1 MAAPGAFP
9 GGQSARVY
17 NAVYSS
23 VQVFECMVRGIAV
36 MRRRTDSFVNATQI
50 LKVAGIDKGRRTKI
64 LEKEI
69 LPGKHEIVQ
78 GGYGKYQGTW
88 IPLERGR
95 DVAAQYGVASLLS
108 PLFDYVPAPAPLHPR
123 SLGAGSHAPN
133 SASNSQSSGYTYPPA
148 PIVSPLPPTAPP
160 GSALRLLAQGRAQGL
175 FTPSTLAGSHPP
187 NSPPHSGPQSALS
200 PRYSPPDPTL
210 VSSSDGTASRQHSR
224 HPSNSA
230 AMIGPPNPKRPR
242 PHDVPSPAPSAPP
255 INDGDLPPS
264 KRQRI
269 LPGLGTTLSETWSP
283 PVLAAPATIVPKT
296 SSASSQISHPP
307 WATVKH
313 DSPKGGRARAVL
325 LAIYSDADPAHIVQ
339 LLTAAAPP
347 DEADINLPLDEHGN
361 TPLHWAASL
370 ARISHVEALLAAGA
384 DVQRG
389 NAAGET
395 ALMRT
400 VLTLL
405 AAGADVQRGN
415 AAGETALMRTVLSVS
430 STSDNAI
437 SSILPLLAPSLR
449 TLDSSHRSVLH
460 HVAEVAGVKGRA
472 ASARM
477 YMEAI
482 LEWVARNQG
491 GEFKTFVDLQDENGD
506 TALCVAARVGNRAL
520 VRMLVDVG
528 ADRGIANKLGLRPGD
543 FGVEGQNLQ
552 VGSMEEVLSALRS
565 RPSVPVQRSQDIIQD
580 LTSMIQ
586 SLTSD
591 FHSEIKSKQDSLDVA
606 QAHLRAATADLT
618 SMIQSLTSDF
628 HSEIKSKQDSL
639 DVAQAH
645 LRAATRELADQRR
658 HIAAAQARLA
668 ALDQARQ
675 RARNVSRAIKDEAS
689 FDWTGRTEVTG
700 TPAHA
705 SRGVAFQYRGP
716 SSTLAA
722 DTKAPT
728 EEGARPETAAPSGE
742 GGTGASLDIN
752 PSSLDVD
759 PPIPAP
765 GNDTIA
771 TLVRLRRLKM
781 WHTRIEELVRERMD
795 ATRGAGAEKEFQCK
809 KIVSLCTG
817 VPVDRVES
825 CKKIVSL
832 CTGVPVDRVE
842 SMLENLLI
850 AVESD
855 GQGVDLNRVAGFMQ
869 KVKDGGL

>member
-9 GGQSARVY
+9 AGQTARVY

-36 MRRRTDSFVNATQI
+36 MRRRSDSYVNATQI

-123 SLGAGSHAPN
+123 PLGTTSHGPTSGSNPP
-133 SASNSQSSGYTYPPA
+133 SSGYSFPPA

-175 FTPSTLAGSHPP
+175 FTPSTLASSHHS
-187 NSPPHSGPQSALS
+187 NSPPHPGQLPAIS
-200 PRYSPPDPTL
+200 PHRSSPDPIL
-210 VSSSDGTASRQHSR
+210 ASSSDSTASRQHSR

-230 AMIGPPNPKRPR
+230 TMAGGPNVKRPR
-242 PHDVPSPAPSAPP
+242 PHEIPSPAPSVTP
-255 INDGDLPPS
+255 IIDGELPPT
-264 KRQRI
+264 KRQRV
-269 LPGLGTTLSETWSP
+269 LPTLGTGLSDTWP
-283 PVLAAPATIVPKT
+283 PPALAAPATIVPKAPA
-296 SSASSQISHPP
+296 ASSQLSHPP

-325 LAIYSDADPAHIVQ
+325 MAIYSDADPTHIIQ
-339 LLTAAAPP
+339 LLTAVPP
-347 DEADINLPLDEHGN
+347 EEMDINLPLDEHGN
-361 TPLHWAASL
+361 TPLHWASSL
-370 ARISHVEALLAAGA
+370 ARISHVEALLDAGA

-395 ALMRT
+395 P
-400 VLTLL
+400 
-405 AAGADVQRGN
+405 
-415 AAGETALMRTVLSVS
+415 LMRTVLSVS
-430 STSDNAI
+430 STNDNAI
-437 SSILPLLAPSLR
+437 SSMLPLLAPSLR

-460 HVAEVAGVKGRA
+460 HIAEVAGVKGRA

-565 RPSVPVQRSQDIIQD
+565 RPSVPVQRSQDII
-580 LTSMIQ
+580 
-586 SLTSD
+586 
-591 FHSEIKSKQDSLDVA
+591 H
-606 QAHLRAATADLT
+606 DLT

-658 HIAAAQARLA
+658 HIAAAQVRLA

-675 RARNVSRAIKDEAS
+675 RARNVSRTIKDEVS
-689 FDWTGRTEVTG
+689 FDWTGRTEVNG

-705 SRGVAFQYRGP
+705 SRGIAFQYRGP

-722 DTKAPT
+722 ETVVSVEDVPRA
-728 EEGARPETAAPSGE
+728 ETAAAIGDNS
-742 GGTGASLDIN
+742 ANLDIN
-752 PSSLDVD
+752 PSSLNVD
-759 PPIPAP
+759 PPMPAP
-765 GNDTIA
+765 GSDTIA

-817 VPVDRVES
+817 VPVD
-825 CKKIVSL
+825 L
-832 CTGVPVDRVE
+832 VE

-869 KVKDGGL
+869 KVCNISRPSKA

>member
-9 GGQSARVY
+9 GGQTARVY

-36 MRRRTDSFVNATQI
+36 MRRRSDSYVNATQI

-108 PLFDYVPAPAPLHPR
+108 PLFDYIPAPAPLHPR
-123 SLGAGSHAPN
+123 YAF
-133 SASNSQSSGYTYPPA
+133 PPA

-175 FTPSTLAGSHPP
+175 FTPSTIAGAQPP
-187 NSPPHSGPQSALS
+187 NSPPHPGQQLSAS
-200 PRYSPPDPTL
+200 PHRSSPDPNL
-210 VSSSDGTASRQHSR
+210 VTSSDSTASRQHSR

-230 AMIGPPNPKRPR
+230 TMIGSLNAKRPR
-242 PHDVPSPAPSAPP
+242 LHEIPSPAPSATLV
-255 INDGDLPPS
+255 NDGDLPPS
-264 KRQRI
+264 KRQKV
-269 LPGLGTTLSETWSP
+269 LPALRANLSDTWSP
-283 PVLAAPATIVPKT
+283 PLLGAPATIVSKVSPV
-296 SSASSQISHPP
+296 SSQLSHPP

-325 LAIYSDADPAHIVQ
+325 LAIYSDADPAHVVQ
-339 LLTAAAPP
+339 LLTTAVPP
-347 DEADINLPLDEHGN
+347 DEVDINLPLDEHGN

-370 ARISHVEALLAAGA
+370 ARISHVEALLG
-384 DVQRG
+384 
-389 NAAGET
+389 
-395 ALMRT
+395 
-400 VLTLL
+400 
-405 AAGADVQRGN
+405 AGADVQRGN

-430 STSDNAI
+430 STNDNAI

-449 TLDSSHRSVLH
+449 TLDSSCRSVLH
-460 HVAEVAGVKGRA
+460 HIAEVAGVKGRA

-482 LEWVARNQG
+482 LEWVARHQG

-565 RPSVPVQRSQDIIQD
+565 RPSAPVQRSQDIIQ
-580 LTSMIQ
+580 
-586 SLTSD
+586 
-591 FHSEIKSKQDSLDVA
+591 
-606 QAHLRAATADLT
+606 DLT

-675 RARNVSRAIKDEAS
+675 RARNVARAIKDEAS
-689 FDWTGRTEVTG
+689 FDWTGRTEVNG

-722 DTKAPT
+722 DTGTCAEDGT
-728 EEGARPETAAPSGE
+728 RAETTTSTADSGAT
-742 GGTGASLDIN
+742 ASLDVN

-765 GNDTIA
+765 GGDNIA

-825 CKKIVSL
+825 
-832 CTGVPVDRVE
+832 
-842 SMLENLLI
+842 MLENLLI

-869 KVKDGGL
+869 KVRDGGL

>member
-9 GGQSARVY
+9 AGQTARVY

-36 MRRRTDSFVNATQI
+36 MRRRSDSYVNATQI

-88 IPLERGR
+88 QRLHRIPLERGR
-95 DVAAQYGVASLLS
+95 DVAAQYGVASLLG
-108 PLFDYVPAPAPLHPR
+108 PLFDYIPAPAPLHPR
-123 SLGAGSHAPN
+123 SLGASHPPN
-133 SASNSQSSGYTYPPA
+133 SGSNSQSSGYVYPPA

-160 GSALRLLAQGRAQGL
+160 GSALKLLAQGRAQGL
-175 FTPSTLAGSHPP
+175 FTPSTLAGSQPP
-187 NSPPHSGPQSALS
+187 NSPPHHGHLGPS
-200 PRYSPPDPTL
+200 PQYSPPDPTL
-210 VSSSDGTASRQHSR
+210 IGSSDSTASRQHSR

-230 AMIGPPNPKRPR
+230 AGMPGAPTAKRSR
-242 PHDVPSPAPSAPP
+242 PHEIPSPAPSVAPVH
-255 INDGDLPPS
+255 DGDLPPS
-264 KRQRI
+264 KRQRM
-269 LPGLGTTLSETWSP
+269 LPALGSSLSDTWPP
-283 PVLAAPATIVPKT
+283 PVLAAPATIVPKASTTT
-296 SSASSQISHPP
+296 SQNSHPP
-307 WATVKH
+307 WATIKH

-325 LAIYSDADPAHIVQ
+325 LAIYSDADPAHVVQ
-339 LLTAAAPP
+339 LLTTAAPP
-347 DEADINLPLDEHGN
+347 DEVDINLPLDEHGN

-395 ALMRT
+395 PF
-400 VLTLL
+400 
-405 AAGADVQRGN
+405 
-415 AAGETALMRTVLSVS
+415 MRTVLSVS
-430 STSDNAI
+430 STNDNAI
-437 SSILPLLAPSLR
+437 SSVLPLLSPSLR

-482 LEWVARNQG
+482 LEWVARHQG

-565 RPSVPVQRSQDIIQD
+565 RPSAPVQRSQDIIQ
-580 LTSMIQ
+580 
-586 SLTSD
+586 
-591 FHSEIKSKQDSLDVA
+591 
-606 QAHLRAATADLT
+606 DLT

-689 FDWTGRTEVTG
+689 FDWTGRTEVNG

-722 DTKAPT
+722 DTGASTDDRTRT
-728 EEGARPETAAPSGE
+728 ETITSAGD
-742 GGTGASLDIN
+742 GGTTASLDVN

-759 PPIPAP
+759 PPMPTP
-765 GNDTIA
+765 GSDTIA

-825 CKKIVSL
+825 
-832 CTGVPVDRVE
+832 
-842 SMLENLLI
+842 MLENLLI

-869 KVKDGGL
+869 KVRDGGL

>member
-1 MAAPGAFP
+1 
-9 GGQSARVY
+9 
-17 NAVYSS
+17 
-23 VQVFECMVRGIAV
+23 
-36 MRRRTDSFVNATQI
+36 MRRRSDSFVNATQI

-108 PLFDYVPAPAPLHPR
+108 PLFDYIPAPAPLHPR
-123 SLGAGSHAPN
+123 SLGSTSHAPN
-133 SASNSQSSGYTYPPA
+133 SSHSQSSGYVFPPA

-175 FTPSTLAGSHPP
+175 FTPSTLAGSQPP
-187 NSPPHSGPQSALS
+187 NSPPHLGQLPGTSSH
-200 PRYSPPDPTL
+200 YSPPDTTL
-210 VSSSDGTASRQHSR
+210 LTSSDGTTSRQHSR
-224 HPSNSA
+224 NPSNSA
-230 AMIGPPNPKRPR
+230 TMIGPPNIKRSR
-242 PHDVPSPAPSAPP
+242 PHEIPSPAPSTAPL
-255 INDGDLPPS
+255 NDNDLPPS

-269 LPGLGTTLSETWSP
+269 QPALGTSLSDTWSP
-283 PVLAAPATIVPKT
+283 PVLAAPATIVPKS

-325 LAIYSDADPAHIVQ
+325 VAIYSDTDPAHVVQ

-347 DEADINLPLDEHGN
+347 DEVDINLSLDEHGN

-395 ALMRT
+395 P
-400 VLTLL
+400 
-405 AAGADVQRGN
+405 
-415 AAGETALMRTVLSVS
+415 LMRTVLSVS
-430 STSDNAI
+430 STNDNSI

-449 TLDSSHRSVLH
+449 TLDSSRRSVLH
-460 HVAEVAGVKGRA
+460 HIAEVAGVKGRA

-482 LEWVARNQG
+482 LEWIARHQG

-565 RPSVPVQRSQDIIQD
+565 RPSAPVQRSQDIIQGAF
-580 LTSMIQ
+580 LPTTSFAARI
-586 SLTSD
+586 D
-591 FHSEIKSKQDSLDVA
+591 AI
-606 QAHLRAATADLT
+606 LRADLT

-639 DVAQAH
+639 DVAQTH

-658 HIAAAQARLA
+658 HIASAQARLA

-689 FDWTGRTEVTG
+689 FDWTGRTEANG

-722 DTKAPT
+722 DATRSA
-728 EEGARPETAAPSGE
+728 EDGARAETATSTGDSGA
-742 GGTGASLDIN
+742 TASLDVN

-765 GNDTIA
+765 GSDTLA

-825 CKKIVSL
+825 
-832 CTGVPVDRVE
+832 
-842 SMLENLLI
+842 MLENLLL

>member
-1 MAAPGAFP
+1 MAATGAFP
-9 GGQSARVY
+9 GGQTARVY

-36 MRRRTDSFVNATQI
+36 MRRRSDSYVNATQI

-95 DVAAQYGVASLLS
+95 DVAAQYGVASLLG

-123 SLGAGSHAPN
+123 PLGTAAHGPTPG
-133 SASNSQSSGYTYPPA
+133 SNSQSTGYSFPPA

-175 FTPSTLAGSHPP
+175 FTPSTLASSHPP
-187 NSPPHSGPQSALS
+187 NSPPHSGQLPGPS
-200 PRYSPPDPTL
+200 PHHSPPDPIL
-210 VSSSDGTASRQHSR
+210 ASSSDSTVSRQHSR
-224 HPSNSA
+224 RPSNSA
-230 AMIGPPNPKRPR
+230 TVIGVPNVKRPR
-242 PHDVPSPAPSAPP
+242 PHEIPSPAPSIMPT
-255 INDGDLPPS
+255 NDGDLPPN
-264 KRQRI
+264 KRQRM
-269 LPGLGTTLSETWSP
+269 LPVLGPSLSDTWP
-283 PVLAAPATIVPKT
+283 PPILAAPAAIISKT
-296 SSASSQISHPP
+296 PPAPSQASHPQ

-325 LAIYSDADPAHIVQ
+325 LAIYSDAEPTHIIQ

-347 DEADINLPLDEHGN
+347 DEVDINLVLDEHGN
-361 TPLHWAASL
+361 TPLHWASSL

-395 ALMRT
+395 P
-400 VLTLL
+400 
-405 AAGADVQRGN
+405 
-415 AAGETALMRTVLSVS
+415 LMRTVLSVS
-430 STSDNAI
+430 STNDNAI
-437 SSILPLLAPSLR
+437 SSILPLLSPSLR

-460 HVAEVAGVKGRA
+460 HIAEVAGVKGRA

-477 YMEAI
+477 YMEAV

-565 RPSVPVQRSQDIIQD
+565 RPSAPIQRSQDIIHD

-586 SLTSD
+586 SLTAD
-591 FHSEIKSKQDSLDVA
+591 FHA
-606 QAHLRAATADLT
+606 
-618 SMIQSLTSDF
+618 
-628 HSEIKSKQDSL
+628 EIKSKQDSL

-668 ALDQARQ
+668 SLDQARQ
-675 RARNVSRAIKDEAS
+675 RARNVSRTIKDEVS
-689 FDWTGRTEVTG
+689 FDWTGRTEVNG

-716 SSTLAA
+716 SSMLAA
-722 DTKAPT
+722 DTMAPT
-728 EEGARPETAAPSGE
+728 EDAPRVDITAAAGE
-742 GGTGASLDIN
+742 GTANLDIS

-759 PPIPAP
+759 PPLPAP

-817 VPVDRVES
+817 VPVDR
-825 CKKIVSL
+825 I
-832 CTGVPVDRVE
+832 E

-869 KVKDGGL
+869 KVRDGGL

>member
-9 GGQSARVY
+9 AGQSARVY

-36 MRRRTDSFVNATQI
+36 MRRRSDSFVNATQI

-108 PLFDYVPAPAPLHPR
+108 PLFDYTPAPAPLHPR
-123 SLGAGSHAPN
+123 SLGSASHAN
-133 SASNSQSSGYTYPPA
+133 SASQSSGYAYPPA

-175 FTPSTLAGSHPP
+175 FTPSTLGGSQPP
-187 NSPPHSGPQSALS
+187 NSPPLPGQFPGPSS
-200 PRYSPPDPTL
+200 HYSPPE
-210 VSSSDGTASRQHSR
+210 SSMVNPSDSTASRQHSR
-224 HPSNSA
+224 HPSNQGS
-230 AMIGPPNPKRPR
+230 MIGPPNIKRPR
-242 PHDVPSPAPSAPP
+242 THEFPSPAPSTTPV
-255 INDGDLPPS
+255 NDGDLPPS
-264 KRQRI
+264 KRPRI
-269 LPGLGTTLSETWSP
+269 LPALGNSLSDTWSQ
-283 PVLAAPATIVPKT
+283 PVLAAPATIIPK
-296 SSASSQISHPP
+296 SLSASSQVSHPP
-307 WATVKH
+307 WATIKH
-313 DSPKGGRARAVL
+313 DSPKGGRARGVL
-325 LAIYSDADPAHIVQ
+325 LAIYSDADPAHVVQ
-339 LLTAAAPP
+339 LLTTPAPP
-347 DEADINLPLDEHGN
+347 DEIDINLPLDEHGN

-370 ARISHVEALLAAGA
+370 ARIAHVEALLAAGA

-395 ALMRT
+395 P
-400 VLTLL
+400 
-405 AAGADVQRGN
+405 
-415 AAGETALMRTVLSVS
+415 LMRTVLSVS
-430 STSDNAI
+430 STNDNAI

-482 LEWVARNQG
+482 LEWVARHQG

-565 RPSVPVQRSQDIIQD
+565 RPSAPVQRSQDIIQ
-580 LTSMIQ
+580 
-586 SLTSD
+586 
-591 FHSEIKSKQDSLDVA
+591 
-606 QAHLRAATADLT
+606 DLT

-658 HIAAAQARLA
+658 HIAVAQARLA

-689 FDWTGRTEVTG
+689 FDWTGRTETNG

-716 SSTLAA
+716 VSTLAA
-722 DTKAPT
+722 DTGRSPEDGPRA
-728 EEGARPETAAPSGE
+728 ETATSAGDSG
-742 GGTGASLDIN
+742 TKTSLDIN

-765 GNDTIA
+765 GGDTIV

-781 WHTRIEELVRERMD
+781 WHSRIEELVRERMD
-795 ATRGAGAEKEFQCK
+795 ATRGAGAEKEFQ
-809 KIVSLCTG
+809 
-817 VPVDRVES
+817 

>member
-1 MAAPGAFP
+1 MAAPGAYP
-9 GGQSARVY
+9 GGQTARVY

-108 PLFDYVPAPAPLHPR
+108 PLFDYIPAPAPMHPR
-123 SLGAGSHAPN
+123 HLGSTSHGPN
-133 SASNSQSSGYTYPPA
+133 SSNSQSSGYVFPPA

-175 FTPSTLAGSHPP
+175 FTPSTLAGSQPP
-187 NSPPHSGPQSALS
+187 NSPPHPGQLLGPS
-200 PRYSPPDPTL
+200 PHYSPPDTAL
-210 VSSSDGTASRQHSR
+210 VNSSDNTASRQHSR
-224 HPSNSA
+224 RPSNSA
-230 AMIGPPNPKRPR
+230 TTTGPPNAKRPR
-242 PHDVPSPAPSAPP
+242 PHEIPSPAPSIAPG
-255 INDGDLPPS
+255 NDGDPPLL
-264 KRQRI
+264 KRQRM
-269 LPGLGTTLSETWSP
+269 LPALGTSLGDTWSP
-283 PVLAAPATIVPKT
+283 PVLAAPATIVPKS

-325 LAIYSDADPAHIVQ
+325 LAIYSDADPAHVVQ
-339 LLTAAAPP
+339 LLTTTVPP
-347 DEADINLPLDEHGN
+347 DEVDINLSLDEHGN

-370 ARISHVEALLAAGA
+370 ARIAHVEALLAAGA

-395 ALMRT
+395 P
-400 VLTLL
+400 
-405 AAGADVQRGN
+405 
-415 AAGETALMRTVLSVS
+415 LMRTVLSVS
-430 STSDNAI
+430 STNDNAI
-437 SSILPLLAPSLR
+437 SSILPLLSSSLR

-460 HVAEVAGVKGRA
+460 HIAEVAGVKGRA

-482 LEWVARNQG
+482 LEWVARHQG

-565 RPSVPVQRSQDIIQD
+565 RPSAPVQRSQDIIQ
-580 LTSMIQ
+580 
-586 SLTSD
+586 
-591 FHSEIKSKQDSLDVA
+591 
-606 QAHLRAATADLT
+606 DLT

-689 FDWTGRTEVTG
+689 FDWTGRTEVNG
-700 TPAHA
+700 TPAHV

-722 DTKAPT
+722 DTGRST
-728 EEGARPETAAPSGE
+728 EDGARAETAISIGDSG
-742 GGTGASLDIN
+742 TTASLDIN

-765 GNDTIA
+765 GSDTIA

-825 CKKIVSL
+825 
-832 CTGVPVDRVE
+832 
-842 SMLENLLI
+842 MLENLLI

-869 KVKDGGL
+869 KVRDGGL

>member
-1 MAAPGAFP
+1 MAAPAFP
-9 GGQSARVY
+9 GGQTARVY

-36 MRRRTDSFVNATQI
+36 MRRRSDSFVNATQI

-108 PLFDYVPAPAPLHPR
+108 PLFDYIPAPAPLHPR
-123 SLGAGSHAPN
+123 SLGSTSHAPN
-133 SASNSQSSGYTYPPA
+133 SSHSQSSGYVYPPA

-175 FTPSTLAGSHPP
+175 FTPSTLAGSQPP
-187 NSPPHSGPQSALS
+187 NSPPHLGQFPGH
-200 PRYSPPDPTL
+200 YSPPDTTL
-210 VSSSDGTASRQHSR
+210 VNSSDSTASRQHSR
-224 HPSNSA
+224 HPSNSVT
-230 AMIGPPNPKRPR
+230 MIGPPNIKRQRPR
-242 PHDVPSPAPSAPP
+242 EIPSPAPSVAPV
-255 INDGDLPPS
+255 NDADLPPS

-269 LPGLGTTLSETWSP
+269 IPALGASLSDTWSP
-283 PVLAAPATIVPKT
+283 PVLAAPATIVPKS

-325 LAIYSDADPAHIVQ
+325 LAIYSDADPTHVVQ
-339 LLTAAAPP
+339 LLTTAAPP
-347 DEADINLPLDEHGN
+347 DEVDINLSLDEHGN

-395 ALMRT
+395 P
-400 VLTLL
+400 
-405 AAGADVQRGN
+405 
-415 AAGETALMRTVLSVS
+415 LMRTVLSVS
-430 STSDNAI
+430 STNDNAI
-437 SSILPLLAPSLR
+437 SSVLPLLAPSLR

-460 HVAEVAGVKGRA
+460 HIAEVAGVRGRA

-482 LEWVARNQG
+482 LEWVARHQG

-543 FGVEGQNLQ
+543 FGVEGQ

-565 RPSVPVQRSQDIIQD
+565 RPSAPVQRSQDIIQ
-580 LTSMIQ
+580 
-586 SLTSD
+586 
-591 FHSEIKSKQDSLDVA
+591 
-606 QAHLRAATADLT
+606 DLT

-675 RARNVSRAIKDEAS
+675 RARNVSRTIKDEAS
-689 FDWTGRTEVTG
+689 FDWTGRTEANG

-722 DTKAPT
+722 DTGRGT
-728 EEGARPETAAPSGE
+728 EDGVRAELATFSGD
-742 GGTGASLDIN
+742 GGTVASLDIN

-765 GNDTIA
+765 GGDTIA

-817 VPVDRVES
+817 VPVDLVE
-825 CKKIVSL
+825 
-832 CTGVPVDRVE
+832 T
-842 SMLENLLI
+842 MLENLLI

-869 KVKDGGL
+869 KVRNTSRLPPLFGH

>member
-9 GGQSARVY
+9 GGQTTRVY

-36 MRRRTDSFVNATQI
+36 MRRRSDSYVNATQI

-95 DVAAQYGVASLLS
+95 DVATQYGVVSLLS
-108 PLFDYVPAPAPLHPR
+108 PLFDYIPAPAPLHPR
-123 SLGAGSHAPN
+123 SLGASSHAPN
-133 SASNSQSSGYTYPPA
+133 SGSNSQSSGYVYPPA

-160 GSALRLLAQGRAQGL
+160 GSALKLLAQGRAQGL
-175 FTPSTLAGSHPP
+175 FTPSTLAGSQPP
-187 NSPPHSGPQSALS
+187 NSPPHPGHLGPS
-200 PRYSPPDPTL
+200 PQYSPPDPALIGSTD
-210 VSSSDGTASRQHSR
+210 STASRQHSR

-230 AMIGPPNPKRPR
+230 GM
-242 PHDVPSPAPSAPP
+242 PSAPNAKRSRRHEIP
-255 INDGDLPPS
+255 SPVPSVTPAHDGDLPPS
-264 KRQRI
+264 KRQRM
-269 LPGLGTTLSETWSP
+269 LPALGSSLSDTWSP
-283 PVLAAPATIVPKT
+283 PVLAAPATIVPKAPAAT
-296 SSASSQISHPP
+296 SQNPHPP

-325 LAIYSDADPAHIVQ
+325 LAIYSDADPAHVVQ
-339 LLTAAAPP
+339 LLTTAAPP
-347 DEADINLPLDEHGN
+347 DEVDINLPLDEHGN

-370 ARISHVEALLAAGA
+370 ARIPHVEALLAAGA

-395 ALMRT
+395 P
-400 VLTLL
+400 
-405 AAGADVQRGN
+405 
-415 AAGETALMRTVLSVS
+415 LMRTVLSVS
-430 STSDNAI
+430 STNDNAI
-437 SSILPLLAPSLR
+437 SSVLPLLASSLR

-482 LEWVARNQG
+482 LEWVARHQG

-565 RPSVPVQRSQDIIQD
+565 RPSAPVQRSQDIIQ
-580 LTSMIQ
+580 
-586 SLTSD
+586 
-591 FHSEIKSKQDSLDVA
+591 
-606 QAHLRAATADLT
+606 DLT

-689 FDWTGRTEVTG
+689 FDWTGRTEVNG

-722 DTKAPT
+722 DTRGSTDDRTRT
-728 EEGARPETAAPSGE
+728 ETTTSTGD
-742 GGTGASLDIN
+742 GGTTVSLDIN

-765 GNDTIA
+765 GSDTIV

-825 CKKIVSL
+825 
-832 CTGVPVDRVE
+832 
-842 SMLENLLI
+842 MLENLLI

-869 KVKDGGL
+869 KVRDGGL

>member
-1 MAAPGAFP
+1 MAAAAASFP
-9 GGQSARVY
+9 TTARVY

-36 MRRRTDSFVNATQI
+36 MRRRSDSFVNATQI

-78 GGYGKYQGTW
+78 GGYGK

-95 DVAAQYGVASLLS
+95 DVAAQYGVAAILS

-123 SLGAGSHAPN
+123 PLGPPSHPPN
-133 SASNSQSSGYTYPPA
+133 SGPAPPQPGYTFPPA
-148 PIVSPLPPTAPP
+148 PIMSPLPPTAPP

-175 FTPSTLAGSHPP
+175 FTPSTLAGAQHPSTSPP
-187 NSPPHSGPQSALS
+187 NSSGFPGPSPHH
-200 PRYSPPDPTL
+200 SPPDPTL
-210 VSSSDGTASRQHSR
+210 VGSSDGTASRPHSR
-224 HPSNSA
+224 HPSGTNLPLGAS
-230 AMIGPPNPKRPR
+230 NKRNR
-242 PHDVPSPAPSAPP
+242 PSEIPSPAPSSTPVTEIDQPPAKRARIAPTL
-255 INDGDLPPS
+255 GPS
-264 KRQRI
+264 I
-269 LPGLGTTLSETWSP
+269 SDAWTP
-283 PVLAAPATIVPKT
+283 LAAPANIFSKT
-296 SSASSQISHPP
+296 PSAPSLSQPNPP

-313 DSPKGGRARAVL
+313 DSPQGGRARAAL
-325 LAIYSDADPAHIVQ
+325 LALYSDSEPPHIVH
-339 LLTAAAPP
+339 LLTSPSP
-347 DEADINLPLDEHGN
+347 SSEADINLTLDEHGN
-361 TPLHWAASL
+361 TSLHWAASL
-370 ARISHVEALLAAGA
+370 ARVGHVEALLAAGA

-395 ALMRT
+395 PLMRT
-400 VLTLL
+400 
-405 AAGADVQRGN
+405 A
-415 AAGETALMRTVLSVS
+415 LSVAAAA
-430 STSDNAI
+430 DNAF
-437 SSILPLLAPSLR
+437 SALLPLLAPSLR
-449 TLDSSHRSVLH
+449 TLDASHRSVLH
-460 HVAEVAGVKGRA
+460 HIAEVAGVKGRA

-482 LEWVARNQG
+482 LEWVVRNQG
-491 GEFKTFVDLQDENGD
+491 GEFRSFVDLQDENGD

-528 ADRGIANKLGLRPGD
+528 ADRALANKLGLRPGD

-552 VGSMEEVLSALRS
+552 VGSMEEVLGALRA
-565 RPSVPVQRSQDIIQD
+565 RPSAPIQRSQDIIKD
-580 LTSMIQ
+580 LTTMIQ

-591 FHSEIKSKQDSLDVA
+591 FHAE
-606 QAHLRAATADLT
+606 T
-618 SMIQSLTSDF
+618 
-628 HSEIKSKQDSL
+628 KSKQDSL

-658 HIAAAQARLA
+658 HIAAAQARLG

-675 RARNVSRAIKDEAS
+675 RARNVARAIKDENS
-689 FDWTGRTEVTG
+689 FDWTGRTEVSG
-700 TPAHA
+700 APAHV

-716 SSTLAA
+716 GSTL
-722 DTKAPT
+722 
-728 EEGARPETAAPSGE
+728 GGE
-742 GGTGASLDIN
+742 GDETVDGEGTTSTLDVN
-752 PSSLDVD
+752 PTSLDVD
-759 PPIPAP
+759 PPIPP
-765 GNDTIA
+765 GGNDTIT

-781 WHTRIEELVRERMD
+781 WHARIEELVEERLS
-795 ATRGAGAEKEFQCK
+795 ATRGAGAEKEFQ
-809 KIVSLCTG
+809 
-817 VPVDRVES
+817 

-869 KVKDGGL
+869 KVDPS

>member
-9 GGQSARVY
+9 GGQSAKVY

-133 SASNSQSSGYTYPPA
+133 SGSNSQSSGYAYPPA

-175 FTPSTLAGSHPP
+175 FTPSTLGGSHPP
-187 NSPPHSGPQSALS
+187 NSPPHPGQQSTLS
-200 PRYSPPDPTL
+200 PRYSPPDTTL

-242 PHDVPSPAPSAPP
+242 PHDVPSPAPSVPP
-255 INDGDLPPS
+255 TKDGDLPPS

-269 LPGLGTTLSETWSP
+269 LPGLGAALSETWPP

-296 SSASSQISHPP
+296 PSASSQISHPP

-325 LAIYSDADPAHIVQ
+325 LATYSDADPTHIVQ
-339 LLTAAAPP
+339 LLTTAPPP
-347 DEADINLPLDEHGN
+347 DEADINLSLDEHGN

-395 ALMRT
+395 P
-400 VLTLL
+400 
-405 AAGADVQRGN
+405 
-415 AAGETALMRTVLSVS
+415 LMRTVLSVS
-430 STSDNAI
+430 STNDNAI

-482 LEWVARNQG
+482 LEWVARHQG

-606 QAHLRAATADLT
+606 QAHLRAAT
-618 SMIQSLTSDF
+618 
-628 HSEIKSKQDSL
+628 
-639 DVAQAH
+639 
-645 LRAATRELADQRR
+645 RELADQRR
-658 HIAAAQARLA
+658 HITAAQARLA

-689 FDWTGRTEVTG
+689 FDWTGRTEVNG
-700 TPAHA
+700 APAHA

-722 DTKAPT
+722 DAKTPVEDT
-728 EEGARPETAAPSGE
+728 ARPDTTSLSGD
-742 GGTGASLDIN
+742 GGAGASLDIN

-765 GNDTIA
+765 GNDAIA

-825 CKKIVSL
+825 
-832 CTGVPVDRVE
+832 
-842 SMLENLLI
+842 MLENLLI

-869 KVKDGGL
+869 KVRDGGL